1 MKLPKHFLFLASTG
15 RSGTTIVRRSLGLHS
30 DIYYNGKENNIVQD
44 LLGVA
49 QKNCTARSRQTA
61 MVVDQTEYNEVF
73 RQAIIRLI
81 WPDPKLVE
89 RSVWMAAINPTGDLL
104 DYISDVFPKAIFI
117 CLVRNPKGMI
127 SSRMRYRSF
136 QSLPFES
143 HCQTWMRSES
153 VYRWCLANPDRG
165 FVMRHEWLYSGELP
179 SLLSRLFEL
188 ISLQNESAVIENI
201 ESVVTHPT
209 GESDV
214 SDQGQRKAF
223 FESKNRRWNDWT
235 VEQKESYQH
244 ICGEFAEELGY

>member
-1 MKLPKHFLFLASTG
+1 
-15 RSGTTIVRRSLGLHS
+15 LGLHS

-61 MVVDQTEYNEVF
+61 LVVDQTEYNEVF

-127 SSRMRYRSF
+127 SSPMRYRPF

-165 FVMRHEWLYSGELP
+165 FVMRHEWLYSGE
-179 SLLSRLFEL
+179 
-188 ISLQNESAVIENI
+188 
-201 ESVVTHPT
+201 
-209 GESDV
+209 SDV

-235 VEQKESYQH
+235 VEQKESYQQ